1 VTGKEKAV
9 LRRPFALVSSATVAL
24 LVAACGGSG
33 SQSSA
38 SPPAGQVTGNLT
50 VLAAASL
57 TDAFNKMGEQ
67 FKAQH
72 SGADVKFSYAG
83 SPTLVTQI
91 QQGAPA
97 DVFASADQ
105 ANMQK
110 VVDGG
115 LNSKQPKVF
124 ARNKLEIVVQAG
136 NPKQIK
142 SVADLANPAI
152 RVDVCAPG
160 VPCGTYATSVFSNAN
175 AKITPVSQEDNV
187 KAVVTKVSL
196 GEADAGIVYATD
208 VKAGGDKVQ
217 GVTIPDDQNVMAS
230 YPIVQLKAATNEKAA
245 QAFITLVTGSEGQ
258 KTLAGYGFLSPS

>member
-1 VTGKEKAV
+1 
-9 LRRPFALVSSATVAL
+9 
-24 LVAACGGSG
+24 
-33 SQSSA
+33 
-38 SPPAGQVTGNLT
+38 

-57 TDAFNKMGEQ
+57 TDAFNKIGAQ
-67 FKAQH
+67 LKAQH
-72 SGADVKFSYAG
+72 PGAQVKFSFAG

-105 ANMQK
+105 ANMRK

-115 LNSKQPKVF
+115 LNSGQPRVF
-124 ARNKLEIVVQAG
+124 ARNKLQIVVQAG
-136 NPKQIK
+136 NPRQIK

-152 RVDVCAPG
+152 KVDVCAPG
-160 VPCGTYATSVFSNAN
+160 VPCGTYATTVFGKAN
-175 AKITPVSQEDNV
+175 AKVTPVSQEDNV
-187 KAVVTKVSL
+187 KAVVTKVAL

-217 GVTIPDDQNVMAS
+217 GVTIPDDQNVLAS
-230 YPIVQLKAATNEKAA
+230 YPIVQLEAATNEEAA
-245 QAFITLVTGSEGQ
+245 QALIALVTGSQGQ